1 LVKQQHTVVSHP
13 LSIRNIPVQFGV
25 EDIVP
30 IELGV
35 EAERFMK
42 IKEKSRVINQRK
54 RNMFE
59 TDLKSVRTRS
69 GPIVSPHC
77 DSSIL

>member
-1 LVKQQHTVVSHP
+1 MP
-13 LSIRNIPVQFGV
+13 AQFGV

-30 IELGV
+30 IELDV
-35 EAERFMK
+35 EFVPFMK

-59 TDLKSVRTRS
+59 TDLKSVRRRS
-69 GPIVSPHC
+69 GTILSPHC